1 MSRSYRIP
9 VVAGIIHQDG
19 KVLIAQR
26 KDGWR
31 HAFKW
36 EFPGGKVEKGESP
49 REALKRELQEEL
61 NIEVVVGRELTRYE
75 YAYPRGATILL
86 IFLEVTRFD
95 GQMHGP
101 IFEQIKWEEYVN
113 LPQYDFLDG
122 DRDFVKRLAAGEF
135 QQLVKEARSPGDP
148 APLKPA

>member
-1 MSRSYRIP
+1 MARTYRIP
-9 VVAGIIHQDG
+9 VVAGIIHRDG

-61 NIEVVVGRELTRYE
+61 GIDVVVGRELTRYE

-86 IFLEVTRFD
+86 IFLEVNRFE
-95 GQMHGP
+95 GEMKGP
-101 IFEQIKWEEYVN
+101 IFEQIKWEEYSN

-122 DRDFVKRLAAGEF
+122 DRDFVKRLAGGEF
-135 QQLVKEARSPGDP
+135 QRVVREGRGPEGPRAE
-148 APLKPA
+148 